1 MKTHWLWYWG
11 FNQEDE
17 TIHSEKKKFTD
28 FDKMKNHSSKHSFEH
43 KWIKGYWSNYE
54 KVEL

>member
-11 FNQEDE
+11 FNQKDLSV
-17 TIHSEKKKFTD
+17 HSEKKKFTD
-28 FDKMKNHSSKHSFEH
+28 FNKMKNYSSKHSFEH
-43 KWIKGYWSNYE
+43 QWVKGYWSNYE